1 MQSKKGSIAEAI
13 VNTFIGYL
21 VTLLFSP
28 LIYALAGVKL
38 SAGKMNYIVVMF
50 TILSVLRSYIIR
62 RFFNKI
68 ILRAINKVSAN
79 KILSYPEIS
88 GHTDMVVNIRELPNG
103 TKQYQTVLHKEWIN
117 YEHPLDIFSQKR

>member
-21 VTLLFSP
+21 VTLICSP

-38 SAGKMNYIVVMF
+38 SAGTMNYIVIMF

-68 ILRAINKVSAN
+68 ILRAINRVSVN

-88 GHTDMVVNIRELPNG
+88 GDTEMVVNIRELPNG
-103 TKQYQTVLHKEWIN
+103 TKQYQTAFHKEWVN
-117 YEHPLDIFSQKR
+117 YEHPLEIFSQKR